1 MAANIEFE
9 LMKESNGFR
18 GFTNLFHKENRAWWG
33 TRRWWINALLW
44 PVLMCGLLANMLFVP
59 TIANLATEAEIA
71 RAGGLKAHVLLMGL
85 SVFFEFSTTVLALG
99 AIVLTQDA
107 IISEKQ
113 SGVAEWLLSKPI
125 ARRSYILAKMAA
137 NTLPMLV
144 LMVGIPAAI
153 GYGMLSLRGGEPF
166 PVLPFISGV
175 GIMLVHAFFYL
186 TLTLMLGTI
195 FNNRGPILG
204 IALGSVLGGNLL
216 GGLFKPLLYVTPWML
231 PKVASLTA
239 SSQALPPEMG
249 LAPLVSSILW
259 SVIFVIVALVQFER
273 TEF

>member
-9 LMKESNGFR
+9 RVKELNGLR
-18 GFTNLFHKENRAWWG
+18 GFSNLFHKENCAWWG

-71 RAGGLKAHVLLMGL
+71 RAGGLTTHILLMGL
-85 SVFFEFSTTVLALG
+85 SVFFEFGTTVLALG

-125 ARRSYILAKMAA
+125 ARRSYVLAKLAA

-144 LMVGIPAAI
+144 LMVGLPSLI
-153 GYGMLSLRGGEPF
+153 GYGMLSLRGGEAF
-166 PVLPFISGV
+166 PVTPFLSAV
-175 GIMLVHAFFYL
+175 GIMIVHAFFYL
-186 TLTLMLGTI
+186 ALTLMLGTI
-195 FNNRGPILG
+195 FDNRGPILG
-204 IALGSVLGGNLL
+204 IALGSVLGGSLL
-216 GGLFKPLLYVTPWML
+216 GGLFKPLMYVTPWML

-239 SSQALPPEMG
+239 SSQALPPEIG
-249 LAPLVSSILW
+249 LAPLATTALW
-259 SVIFVIVALVQFER
+259 CVVFIVIAMAKFEK

>member
-9 LMKESNGFR
+9 LVKELNGVR
-18 GFTNLFHKENRAWWG
+18 GFTNLFHKESRAWWS

-44 PVLMCGLLANMLFVP
+44 PLLMCGLLANMLFVP

-71 RAGGLKAHVLLMGL
+71 RASGLTTHILMMGL

-99 AIVLTQDA
+99 AIVLIQDA

-125 ARRSYILAKMAA
+125 ARRSYILAKLAA

-144 LMVGIPAAI
+144 LMVGLPAAI

-166 PVLPFISGV
+166 PVMPFISAV
-175 GIMLVHAFFYL
+175 GIMIVHAFFYL

-216 GGLFKPLLYVTPWML
+216 GGLFKPLLYLTPWML

-239 SSQALPPEMG
+239 SSQALPPEIG
-249 LAPLVSSILW
+249 LAPLVSTALW
-259 SVIFVIVALVQFER
+259 CVVFTIVAMAKFEK